1 LLVNLSLGVSGPIQ
15 YDVGVKAYAVYLFQ
29 YQLLPYNRIE
39 EYFSDQLGIPTSA
52 GSLFNFNEQATAL
65 VKSSGTEDIIK
76 AALQSP
82 TKLCMLMKPG
92 LISAVNGGGFMVHQ
106 QRDGL
111 IFTLMKK
118 KKK

>member
-1 LLVNLSLGVSGPIQ
+1 MHLSHGF
-15 YDVGVKAYAVYLFQ
+15 GVKAHAVYFSQ

-39 EYFSDQLGIPTSA
+39 EYFSDQLGIPISA
-52 GSLFNFNEQATAL
+52 GSLFNFNEQAAAL

-82 TKLCMLMKPG
+82 HQALHVDETG
-92 LISAVNGGGFMVHQ
+92 INTAVNGGGFMVHQ
-106 QRDGL
+106 QRGRL

-118 KKK
+118 EEK